1 MKNVLFPDWKIIE
14 TDYFKVEQDWEVPIP
29 WFFILSSKKITKSIS
44 DFTDIEAQDF
54 IMLLRKVRLW
64 MKNVLDI
71 KDIGIYQN
79 EATEHNFPCLD
90 FPTTWTNEKFDYKKI
105 QSIFPIMNY
114 AKEHMATEDVIKEVR
129 WIYKKWK
136 NIWNKQ
142 TQEGIFHPYKGW
154 FFWII
159 KT

>member
-1 MKNVLFPDWKIIE
+1 MKNILFPDWKIIE

-79 EATEHNFPCLD
+79 EATEHNFHVWI
-90 FPTTWTNEKFDYKKI
+90 FPRHERMKKFDYKKI

-129 WIYKKWK
+129 L
-136 NIWNKQ
+136 NIQKMKEYMKQ
-142 TQEGIFHPYKGW
+142 
-154 FFWII
+154 
-159 KT
+159 